1 MSALCNLIAEG
12 VFILSFCIGRIWEVF
27 EMSVFD
33 ELKARGMI
41 AQMTNEEKIRE
52 LMETQ
57 KIKFYIGFDPTADSL
72 HVGHFVQIMV
82 MAHMQRAGHVPI
94 ALFGGGTGMIGDP
107 SGKTDMRKML
117 TKETIQHNIDCFQKQ
132 MSKLVDFSDG
142 KALMVNNADWLLN
155 LNYIEFLREVGVHF
169 SVNRMLAAE
178 CYKQRL
184 ERGLSFFE
192 LNYMIMQSYDFL
204 VLSRKYDCQLEF
216 GGDDQWSN
224 IIGGV
229 ELNRR
234 MDGRE
239 VCGMTFNLLQTSDGR
254 KMGKTEKG
262 AVWLDP
268 DKTSPYEFYQYW
280 RNVDDAD
287 VINCM
292 KMLTFIPLDEIA
304 EYEKLEGSAL
314 NQAKEKLA
322 FEVTKLIHGEEE
334 ALKAQSAAKALF
346 GSSADTEHMPTTAL
360 KAEQF
365 AEDGTITVIDI
376 LVAAS
381 LAKSKG
387 EARRLIEQGGITV
400 DDERVTDIAKAV
412 SKADFEK
419 GHVLVKKGK
428 KVFHKIVIE

>member
-1 MSALCNLIAEG
+1 
-12 VFILSFCIGRIWEVF
+12 
-27 EMSVFD
+27 
-33 ELKARGMI
+33 
-41 AQMTNEEKIRE
+41 
-52 LMETQ
+52 MENQ

-204 VLSRKYDCQLEF
+204 VLSREYDCQLEF

-268 DKTSPYEFYQYW
+268 EKTSPYEFYQYW

-322 FEVTKLIHGEEE
+322 FEVTKLIHGAEE
-334 ALKAQSAAKALF
+334 AQKAQSAAKALF
-346 GSSADTEHMPTTAL
+346 SSSADAEHMPTTVL
-360 KAEQF
+360 KPEQF
-365 AEDGTITVIDI
+365 TDDAITVIDI

-400 DDERVTDIAKAV
+400 DDGRVTNLGAAV
-412 SKADFEK
+412 SKADFAK

-428 KVFHKIVIE
+428 KVFHKIVLE